1 VKMLSSRLFRTDV
14 MFPTNVPTGTY
25 TVEVLLVQDGAVIS
39 AQSTPLYVSKIGV
52 LAEVFSFAHDYAAFY
67 GIFAIVFA
75 VLAGLGANAAFRK
88 V

>member
-1 VKMLSSRLFRTDV
+1 MNRVSNGISR
-14 MFPTNVPTGTY
+14 PTNVPTGTY
-25 TVEVLLVQDGAVIS
+25 TVEVLLVRDGEVIS

-52 LAEVFSFAHDYAAFY
+52 LAEIFGFAHDYAAFY
-67 GIFAIVFA
+67 GLFAILFA

>member
-1 VKMLSSRLFRTDV
+1 MVR
-14 MFPTNVPTGTY
+14 
-25 TVEVLLVQDGAVIS
+25 DGEVIS

-52 LAEVFSFAHDYAAFY
+52 LAEIFGFAHNYAALY
-67 GIFAIVFA
+67 GILAIVLA